1 MIDMPLTPI
10 RVWETIQAA
19 QGQGGGAPL
28 TEQGAELD
36 EHGEGSAGA
45 GPASPGEGGAA

>member
-1 MIDMPLTPI
+1 MTYIDMPLTPM

-19 QGQGGGAPL
+19 RVRRRAPV

-36 EHGEGSAGA
+36 EHGR
-45 GPASPGEGGAA
+45 GPPAPGLPPGEGGAA